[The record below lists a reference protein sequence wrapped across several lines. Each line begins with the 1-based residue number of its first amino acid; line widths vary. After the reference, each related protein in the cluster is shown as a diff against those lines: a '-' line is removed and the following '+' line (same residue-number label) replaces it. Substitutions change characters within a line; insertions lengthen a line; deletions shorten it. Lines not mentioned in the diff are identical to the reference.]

1 MNEEKKSNNKDL
13 VSAGFLFLLVI
24 SVWYFSW
31 QYIDKSILS
40 KEDGLSD
47 IEARGLFGDKFG
59 AINALFS
66 ALAFA
71 GIIFTIFLQ
80 KRELKLQREEMK
92 ETRGEFIKQNETL
105 IHQKFENTFFQ
116 LLKLLN
122 TNIDSIDLRDKRSG
136 IVKNTGRDCFK
147 EIYKYW
153 INSIKREINKEDNND
168 KKINNVSIDKA
179 LIVFSEIYDQFK
191 SDLSHYFRTLYHII
205 KFIDQSGIDD
215 KKQYI
220 SIMRAQLSSYEQ
232 TLLFYN
238 CLHSNGSEKFKPL
251 IEKYSLLKN
260 IDKDLIINKNHLNEY
275 HTDAYG
281 RNTSV
286 KAIYS

>member
-1 MNEEKKSNNKDL
+1 MKVEKKSNNKDL
-13 VSAGFLFLLVI
+13 VSIGILFISVI
-24 SVWYFSW
+24 SLWYFSW
-31 QYIDKSILS
+31 QYIDTSILS
-40 KEDGLSD
+40 KEPGVSD
-47 IEARGLFGDKFG
+47 TEARGLFGDKFG

-80 KRELKLQREEMK
+80 KRELKLQREEME

-122 TNIDSIDLRDKRSG
+122 TNIDSIDLRNIETG

-147 EIYKYW
+147 AIYRYWTKFIKKEIDELSGNK
-153 INSIKREINKEDNND
+153 KEINN
-168 KKINNVSIDKA
+168 ISTDKA
-179 LIVFSEIYDQFK
+179 LIMYSKIYNIYK

-205 KFIDQSGIDD
+205 KFVDQSDIVN
-215 KKQYI
+215 KKQYA
-220 SIMRAQLSSYEQ
+220 SILRAQLSSYEQ
-232 TLLFYN
+232 ILLFYN
-238 CLHSNGSEKFKPL
+238 CLHSNGREKFKPL

-260 IDKDLIINKNHLNEY
+260 IDKDLIINKNHLDEY
-275 HTDAYG
+275 QSNAYG
-281 RNTSV
+281 KSD
-286 KAIYS
+286 